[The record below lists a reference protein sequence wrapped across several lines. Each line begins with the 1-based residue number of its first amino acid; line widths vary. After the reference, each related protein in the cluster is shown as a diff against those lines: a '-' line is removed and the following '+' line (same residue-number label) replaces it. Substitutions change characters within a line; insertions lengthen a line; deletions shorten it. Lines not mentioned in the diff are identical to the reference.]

1 MKTHIT
7 KTTNKSTG
15 GFSTIE
21 LLIAFSVG
29 IIFLTAAMMVS
40 FSDPTLARQISLD
53 SGQVAALDVSLD
65 NNALATSSNKL
76 GNIVAKLTSNWKTV
90 ISGDSSNP
98 ASPYTNTPTITDIA
112 PCLKEISNATTWSTL
127 GSRGRTISFGTAL
140 GDMTTAINLGRG
152 GCDPLPAGSWD
163 SPVKYPNG
171 VTISSVNANDIAV
184 IQDNGKRIAILATVP
199 QGNGNGPISLE
210 DIYTYDVTDPAN
222 PSAVLGKINTGKGI
236 NAIATNGE
244 YIFAL
249 QNDSTNQLQVIRIFD
264 TSKNVSDPA
273 YYTPKV
279 IATSSLQNVGG
290 ANPEGRSIAYYNNRL
305 YIGTW
310 NNNVPATSPEFLI
323 YNVTN
328 PTSPSFLG
336 SNNLGHS
343 VNSIVVKDSYAY
355 LATTDN
361 VGELTVM
368 NISTSTSPS
377 VAGRYDLPSST
388 NDAEELAVLGNRAYL
403 GLNRATGG
411 ASEFLVINI
420 TAPTIPVLIA
430 GVNLGLKNN
439 TKVTG
444 VDVHDNYA
452 FIGTNDSNKEFR
464 VLDVTNPSSPSVMPC
479 SPYNYSAAVS
489 ALQYFA
495 GYVFLTNQVNASL
508 RVIYDSN
515 GTSCN

>member
-1 MKTHIT
+1 MKKQFTH
-7 KTTNKSTG
+7 TTHKDIG

-40 FSDPTLARQISLD
+40 FSDPTLARQVSLE
-53 SGQVAALDVSLD
+53 SGQAAALDVALD
-65 NNALATSSNKL
+65 STALASSTNKL
-76 GNIVAKLTSNWKTV
+76 GSTTAALMKNWSAILT
-90 ISGDSSNP
+90 GDHQGTYENVL
-98 ASPYTNTPTITDIA
+98 TTTDVS
-112 PCLKEISNATTWSTL
+112 PCLKEIINVTQWDNAFGARHREIT
-127 GSRGRTISFGTAL
+127 FGTAL
-140 GDMTTAINLGRG
+140 GSMDIAKALGRG

-163 SPVKYPNG
+163 SPKKYPNG
-171 VTISSVNANDIAV
+171 ATISSVNANDITI
-184 IQDNGKRIAILATVP
+184 IQDNGKRIAVLATTP
-199 QGNGNGPISLE
+199 QGGGNTSLE
-210 DIYTYDVTDPAN
+210 DLYTFDVTDPAN
-222 PSAVLGKINTGKGI
+222 PSAALGKIHTGKGI

-244 YIFAL
+244 YVFAL

-264 TSKNVSDPA
+264 TTKNVSDPS

-279 IATSSLQNVGG
+279 VATSSLKNVGG

-328 PTSPSFLG
+328 PISPTFLG

-343 VNSIVVKDSYAY
+343 VNSISIKDSYAY

-361 VGELTVM
+361 AGELTVI
-368 NISTSTSPS
+368 NISTSSSPI

-388 NDAEELAVLGNRAYL
+388 IDAEEVAVLSNRAYL
-403 GLNRATGG
+403 GLNRVPGG
-411 ASEFLVINI
+411 GSEFLIINI
-420 TAPTIPVLIA
+420 ATPASPTLLKGI
-430 GVNLGLKNN
+430 NLGLKNN

-444 VDVHDNYA
+444 IDVHDNYA
-452 FIGTNDSNKEFR
+452 FIGTNVSNEEFR
-464 VLDVTNPSSPSVMPC
+464 VLNVTNPSSPAIMPC

-489 ALQYFA
+489 ALQYFD
-495 GYVFLTNQVNASL
+495 GYIFLANQVNASL

>member
-1 MKTHIT
+1 MIIKSNFTTH
-7 KTTNKSTG
+7 NDTG

-53 SGQVAALDVSLD
+53 SGQAAALDVALD
-65 NNALATSSNKL
+65 NTGLASSTNKMGSTTAALMKNWSAILTGDHQGNYKNVLTTSD
-76 GNIVAKLTSNWKTV
+76 
-90 ISGDSSNP
+90 IS
-98 ASPYTNTPTITDIA
+98 
-112 PCLKEISNATTWSTL
+112 PCIKEIINITQWDNTFGAR
-127 GSRGRTISFGTAL
+127 SRNITFGTAL
-140 GDMTTAINLGRG
+140 GSMDIAKALGRG

-163 SPVKYPNG
+163 SPKKYPNG
-171 VTISSVNANDIAV
+171 AAIPSVNANDIAIV
-184 IQDNGKRIAILATVP
+184 QDSGKRIAVLATTP
-199 QGNGNGPISLE
+199 QGNGNTSLE
-210 DIYTYDVTDPAN
+210 DLYTYDVTDPAN
-222 PSAVLGKINTGKGI
+222 PSAVLGKIHTGKGL

-244 YIFAL
+244 YVFAL

-264 TSKNVSDPA
+264 TTKSVSDPA
-273 YYTPKV
+273 YYAPKV
-279 IATSSLQNVGG
+279 VATSSLQNVGG

-328 PTSPSFLG
+328 PTSPVFLG
-336 SNNLGHS
+336 SNNLRHS

-368 NISTSTSPS
+368 NISTSSSPV

-388 NDAEELAVLGNRAYL
+388 NDAEEVAVLGTRAYL

-411 ASEFLVINI
+411 GSEFLIISI
-420 TAPTIPVLIA
+420 TAPANPSLLSGI
-430 GVNLGLKNN
+430 NLGLKNN

-444 VDVHDNYA
+444 IDAHDNYA
-452 FIGTNDSNKEFR
+452 FIATNVSNEEFR
-464 VLDVTNPSSPSVMPC
+464 VLDVTNPSGPAIMPC

-489 ALQYFA
+489 SLQYFG
-495 GYVFLTNQVNASL
+495 GYIFLANQVNASL